1 MQSEYTQKKMCV
13 SFTASRHYY
22 LLKWNDQMS
31 LANDQ
36 SYSLF
41 HIQVFQNEDEFQN
54 AMSVGEF

>member
-1 MQSEYTQKKMCV
+1 MQSEYTQKKICV
-13 SFTASRHYY
+13 SFVQAVII
-22 LLKWNDQMS
+22 KWNDQTS